1 MIPLVAGSSLLFLA
15 IMGAVAARA
24 GGANMVTGAVRVT
37 FWGAIAMAIT
47 AAIGAIFGTVV

>member
-1 MIPLVAGSSLLFLA
+1 
-15 IMGAVAARA
+15 
-24 GGANMVTGAVRVT
+24 MVTGAVRVT